1 MMENEAKGFI
11 QGKVDC
17 MKKCDVFECKGT
29 DECDSCNY
37 CYSQG
42 TFGEQKKAF
51 EMAIQ
56 ALEEIKQIKEVIEDF
71 GLDCGSTV
79 SDIKEILYQLKGYLK
94 IGTIEEFKALKENQ
108 CKCEDCAGCTNW
120 LCDCANERAN
130 AIDEFAERLKQR
142 VSRHYVD
149 CDAYFGGIAEEI
161 LYADYIDDIAE
172 EMRGTK

>member
-1 MMENEAKGFI
+1 MTENEAKGFI

-56 ALEEIKQIKEVIEDF
+56 ALEEVQAYRAIGLTPSMVEDLIKSCKKHEKNALENAHIVDDYRE
-71 GLDCGSTV
+71 
-79 SDIKEILYQLKGYLK
+79 
-94 IGTIEEFKALKENQ
+94 IGTIEELQALKEKNEPKKIVRKTFSDWTYDYDELY
-108 CKCEDCAGCTNW
+108 CPT
-120 LCDCANERAN
+120 CDNNIQFNDGSHCQYCGQVLDR
-130 AIDEFAERLKQR
+130 Q
-142 VSRHYVD
+142 
-149 CDAYFGGIAEEI
+149 
-161 LYADYIDDIAE
+161 
-172 EMRGTK
+172 